1 MKSPLGVGFISFA
14 HGHVQ
19 AYADVM
25 RAYDDARLVCAWDA
39 DADRARTVCER
50 CNMRVCATVNEVLA
64 DPEVDAVIIGSETC
78 YHEEHAV
85 AAARAGKHILLQ
97 KPMALTLDACDSI
110 NAAAEEAGIRLALA
124 FQMRCDPANQRI
136 KQIVDS
142 GALGRIGLARRRH
155 CIGVCLVPDFINGPS
170 SWHLSAEKNMGMF
183 MDDAA
188 HPADWFHWIF
198 GKPVSV
204 IAEVDNVL
212 TTCAPDDNGV
222 AVYRFRGCPSV
233 RDCPCKDGMMGILVN
248 SSTVMVAENTTE
260 IYGDKGCLIQ
270 NYGDGPSCGA
280 PRHPDAPAIKYFIY
294 GEKDWRVADVA
305 IPPDHGARIRA
316 VPRPW
321 LDAML
326 NDTPLPS
333 DGHDG
338 RVAAEM
344 VLAAYEASETGRRVL
359 LS

>member
-1 MKSPLGVGFISFA
+1 MKSPLGIGFISFA
-14 HGHVQ
+14 HGHTQ
-19 AYADVM
+19 AYAEVM
-25 RAYDDARLVCAWDA
+25 HGYDDARLVCAWDE
-39 DADRARTVCER
+39 DTDRVNTLCER
-50 CNMRVCATVNEVLA
+50 FAMRVCDSVSAVLA
-64 DPEVDAVIIGSETC
+64 DPEVDAVVIGSETC
-78 YHEEHAV
+78 HHAEHAV

-110 NAAAEEAGIRLALA
+110 NEAAKQAEIRLAMA
-124 FQMRCDPANQRI
+124 FQMRCDPANQCI
-136 KQIVDS
+136 KEIVDS
-142 GALGRIGLARRRH
+142 GVLGTIGLVRRRH
-155 CIGVCLVPDFINGPS
+155 CIGVCLVPEFVNGPTN
-170 SWHLSAEKNMGMF
+170 WHLSAEMNKGMF

-204 IAEVDNVL
+204 IAEIDNVL

-222 AVYRFRGCPSV
+222 AVYRFKG
-233 RDCPCKDGMMGILVN
+233 GMMGILVN

-280 PRHPDAPAIKYFIY
+280 PRQADAPAIRYMVY
-294 GEKDWRVADVA
+294 GEPDWRVPA
-305 IPPDHGARIRA
+305 IPVPRDHGERIRA

-326 NDTPLPS
+326 HDAPLPA
-333 DGHDG
+333 DGNDG

-344 VLAAYEASETGRRVL
+344 VLAAYEAAETGRRVTL
-359 LS
+359 T

>member
-1 MKSPLGVGFISFA
+1 MKSPLGIGFISFA
-14 HGHVQ
+14 HGHTQ

-25 RAYDDARLVCAWDA
+25 HGYDDARLVCAWDA
-39 DADRARTVCER
+39 DDDRARAISDRLNMDVCDST
-50 CNMRVCATVNEVLA
+50 AALLA
-64 DPEVDAVIIGSETC
+64 NPDVDAVVIGSETC

-97 KPMALTLDACDSI
+97 KPMALTLEACDNI
-110 NAAAEEAGIRLALA
+110 NQAADEEGIRLALA
-124 FQMRCDPANQRI
+124 FQMRCDPANQCI
-136 KQIVDS
+136 KEIVDS
-142 GALGRIGLARRRH
+142 GVLGKIGLVRRRH
-155 CIGVCLVPDFINGPS
+155 CIGVCLVPDFVNGPTN
-170 SWHLSAEKNMGMF
+170 WHLSAEKNKGMF

-222 AVYRFRGCPSV
+222 AVYRF
-233 RDCPCKDGMMGILVN
+233 KDGMMGILVN
-248 SSTVMVAENTTE
+248 SSTVMVGENTTE

-270 NYGDGPSCGA
+270 NYGDGPSCNA
-280 PRHPDAPAIKYFIY
+280 PRRPDAPAIRYFIY
-294 GEKDWRVADVA
+294 GESDWR
-305 IPPDHGARIRA
+305 IPDIAVPPEHGVRIRA

-321 LDAML
+321 LDAMI
-326 NDTPLPS
+326 NDTPLPAN
-333 DGHDG
+333 GHDG

-344 VLAAYEASETGRRVL
+344 VLAAYQAAETGQRVL